1 MRWRAASVTIGPI
14 SAARFMP
21 SSTCKVLVRS
31 SSLGIT
37 LSATS
42 PTSTA
47 TLMAMQRSPA
57 EP

>member
-1 MRWRAASVTIGPI
+1 LIFSVRA
-14 SAARFMP
+14 
-21 SSTCKVLVRS
+21 
-31 SSLGIT
+31 LGQLRHD